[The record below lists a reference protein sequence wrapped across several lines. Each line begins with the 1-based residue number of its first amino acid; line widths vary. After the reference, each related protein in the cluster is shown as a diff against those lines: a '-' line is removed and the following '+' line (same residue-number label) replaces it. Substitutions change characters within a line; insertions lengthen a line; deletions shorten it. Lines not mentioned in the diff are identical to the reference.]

1 MKENVFL
8 YQENIA
14 SDHIADVPRDLNSID
29 VCSISVSVQMGI
41 QSFGVILDFEL
52 AERFQG

>member
-14 SDHIADVPRDLNSID
+14 SDLIADVPRDLNSID